1 MLQRSEI
8 MAGVVL
14 TSIRWLISF
23 ACFVVVCGAGF
34 FWQYQNQILTI
45 NEQQFLLSE
54 IANSEAITIERQLS
68 RSLSATDILAIEI
81 QQNNGDFA
89 DFDSYAQAVIDSM
102 GGISNLQLAPNGI
115 IRQVHPLSGNEKV
128 IGHNILR
135 DDNRRNE
142 AILAI
147 SQKRL
152 TLAGPFK
159 LVQGGIAIIGRNPVF
174 LNVDGKEAFW
184 GFASALIYLDTL
196 LEETKL
202 DELESKGYHYRLS
215 RIHPYSGQEDVF
227 ARSEGNLGLLFQSV
241 NIELPNTT
249 WTLSMSRTTL
259 NSYSNFFAYSV
270 SILLGLFAAWLI
282 TYLQRQP
289 ELLQQ
294 VVKQKTAEL
303 EKLAFNDHLTGLA
316 NRRYLS
322 RHLQQFLLEQKR
334 YNKTAALLYLDL
346 DDFKR
351 VNDSLGHNYGDHL
364 LTQIADRI
372 TKSVRVGDVVSRL
385 GGDEFAVL
393 LLNTDSVN
401 SVSKIAKK
409 LIEEIKQPVIF
420 GDRSCVISTSIGIT
434 LIPQDGNVA
443 LELLRNADMA
453 MYAAKNAGKSCYS
466 FFDQKLQQ
474 QAIERHCIETELATA
489 VKRHELVLH
498 YQPLVEL
505 NSNKV
510 IGLEALVR
518 WQHPEKGL
526 IYPDHFISIAE
537 DSGQIVEIGYWVI
550 KEVCELISRREKE
563 ADDQQSIAINLSPKQ
578 FKDPNLLDNIRII
591 VSEANI
597 DPRLLEIEIT
607 ESSLMTNI
615 AEAIYVIEQLRTMG
629 ITVAIDDFGTG
640 YSSLAQLKNF
650 PVNKLKIDR
659 SFIATIESDRSD
671 HKIVRAIIA
680 MAHTLQI
687 TVVAEGIENKHQ
699 LSLLKHSKCD
709 IGQGYLF
716 SRPVRIEQLR
726 TLSCHWNEL

>member
-1 MLQRSEI
+1 MTRV
-8 MAGVVL
+8 AL

-23 ACFVVVCGAGF
+23 ACFVVVSSAGF
-34 FWQYQNQILTI
+34 FWQYQSQMLTT

-54 IANSEAITIERQLS
+54 ITNSEATTIERRLS
-68 RSLSATDILAIEI
+68 RSLSSTNILAIEI
-81 QQNNGDFA
+81 KQNNGNFIDFNT
-89 DFDSYAQAVIDSM
+89 YAQAVIDSI

-115 IRQVHPLSGNEKV
+115 ISQIHPLLGNEKA
-128 IGHNILR
+128 IGHDILH
-135 DDNRRNE
+135 DDSRRNE

-147 SQKRL
+147 SNRRM

-159 LVQGGIAIIGRNPVF
+159 LVQGGNAIIGRNPVF
-174 LNVDGKEAFW
+174 LNIDGKDTFW
-184 GFASALIYLDTL
+184 GFTSALIYFDKLIAV
-196 LEETKL
+196 TKL
-202 DELESKGYHYRLS
+202 KELESKGYHYSLS
-215 RIHPYSGQEDVF
+215 RIHPDTGQREVF
-227 ARSEGNLGLLFQSV
+227 ARSKGHLDEIFQSAK
-241 NIELPNTT
+241 IELPNTT
-249 WTLSMSRTTL
+249 WTLTMSRESL
-259 NSYSNFFAYSV
+259 NSKSNFFAYLV
-270 SILLGLFAAWLI
+270 SLILGLLAAWLI

-289 ELLQQ
+289 ELLQL

-316 NRRYLS
+316 NRRYLNKY
-322 RHLQQFLLEQKR
+322 LEQFLFEQKR
-334 YNKTAALLYLDL
+334 SHKTAALLYLDL

-351 VNDSLGHNYGDHL
+351 INDSMGHDYGDQL
-364 LTQIADRI
+364 LIQVAERI
-372 TKSVRVGDVVSRL
+372 TKSVRVGDIVSRL

-393 LLNTDSVN
+393 LLNADSVC
-401 SVSKIAKK
+401 SVSNIAEK

-420 GDRSCVISTSIGIT
+420 GDRSLIVSASIGIT
-434 LIPQDGNVA
+434 LIPQDDNKSLG
-443 LELLRNADMA
+443 LLRNADMA
-453 MYAAKNAGKSCYS
+453 MYSAKNAGKNSYS

-474 QAIERHCIETELATA
+474 LAIEKHYIETELATA
-489 VKRHELVLH
+489 VKCRELVLH
-498 YQPLVEL
+498 YQPLIEL
-505 NSNKV
+505 NNNKV
-510 IGLEALVR
+510 VSLEALVR
-518 WQHPEKGL
+518 WQHPKEGL
-526 IYPDHFISIAE
+526 IYPDRFIGIAE

-550 KEVCELISRREKE
+550 KEVCKLIRRMKDEN
-563 ADDQQSIAINLSPKQ
+563 DIQQSIAINLSPKQ
-578 FKDPNLLDNIRII
+578 FKDPKLLDNIRNI

-615 AEAIYVIEQLRTMG
+615 DDAIYVIEQLSELG
-629 ITVAIDDFGTG
+629 ITIAIDDFGTG
-640 YSSLAQLKNF
+640 YSSLAQLKSF

-716 SRPVRIEQLR
+716 SRPVTIEQLK
-726 TLSCHWNEL
+726 ELIYN

>member
-1 MLQRSEI
+1 
-8 MAGVVL
+8 MARVAL
-14 TSIRWLISF
+14 TSIRWLISL
-23 ACFVVVCGAGF
+23 ACFVMVCGAGF
-34 FWQYQNQILTI
+34 FWQYQSQMLMI

-54 IANSEAITIERQLS
+54 IASSEALTIERRLS

-81 QQNNGDFA
+81 QQNNGEFA
-89 DFDSYAQAVIDSM
+89 DFDSYAQVVIDAM

-115 IRQVHPLSGNEKV
+115 IRQIHPLLGNEKA

-135 DDNRRNE
+135 DDNRRQE

-174 LNVDGKEAFW
+174 FNVDGKETFW
-184 GFASALIYLDTL
+184 GFTSALIYLDKL
-196 LEETKL
+196 LGETKL

-215 RIHPYSGQEDVF
+215 RIHPESGQQDVF
-227 ARSEGNLGLLFQSV
+227 ARSKGNIEPLFQSV
-241 NIELPNTT
+241 KIELPNKT
-249 WTLSMSRTTL
+249 WTLTMSRATL
-259 NSYSNFFAYSV
+259 SSRSNFFAYSV
-270 SILLGLFAAWLI
+270 SILLGLFAAWFI
-282 TYLQRQP
+282 SYLQRQP

-294 VVKQKTAEL
+294 VVKKKTAEL

-316 NRRYLS
+316 NRRYLNK
-322 RHLQQFLLEQKR
+322 HLQKFLLEQKR
-334 YNKTAALLYLDL
+334 YNKTAALFYLDL

-351 VNDSLGHNYGDHL
+351 VNDSMGHNFGDQL
-364 LTQIADRI
+364 LTRIANRI
-372 TKSVRVGDVVSRL
+372 TKLVRVGDVVSRL

-401 SVSKIAKK
+401 SISKIADK
-409 LIEEIKQPVIF
+409 LIEEIKRPVIF
-420 GDRSCVISTSIGIT
+420 GDRSFVISTSIGIT
-434 LIPQDGNVA
+434 LIPKDGNNT

-453 MYAAKNAGKSCYS
+453 MYTAKNSGKNRYS
-466 FFDQKLQQ
+466 FFDKKLQQ

-489 VKRHELVLH
+489 VKCHELVLH

-505 NSNKV
+505 KTNKV
-510 IGLEALVR
+510 ISLEALVR

-526 IYPDHFISIAE
+526 IYPDRFIGIAE

-563 ADDQQSIAINLSPKQ
+563 ADAQLSIAINLSPKQ

-591 VSEANI
+591 VSDANI

-607 ESSLMTNI
+607 ESSLMTNL
-615 AEAIYVIEQLRTMG
+615 AEGLYVIEQLHAMG
-629 ITVAIDDFGTG
+629 IKISIDDFGTG
-640 YSSLAQLKNF
+640 YSSLAQLKHF

-680 MAHTLQI
+680 MAHTLKI
-687 TVVAEGIENKHQ
+687 IVVAEGIENKHQ
-699 LSLLKHSKCD
+699 LLLLKHSKCD

-716 SRPVRIEQLR
+716 SRPVKIEQLKE
-726 TLSCHWNEL
+726 LSCNWNEL

>member
-1 MLQRSEI
+1 
-8 MAGVVL
+8 MARVAL

-23 ACFVVVCGAGF
+23 ACFVVVSGAVF
-34 FWQYQNQILTI
+34 FWQYQSQMLTT

-54 IANSEAITIERQLS
+54 ITNSEAITIERRLS

-81 QQNNGDFA
+81 KQNNGNFT
-89 DFDSYAQAVIDSM
+89 DFDTYAQAVIDSM

-115 IRQVHPLSGNEKV
+115 ISQIHPLLGSEKA

-135 DDNRRNE
+135 DDSRRNE
-142 AILAI
+142 AMLAI
-147 SQKRL
+147 SQRRL

-159 LVQGGIAIIGRNPVF
+159 LVQGGRAIIGRNPVF
-174 LNVDGKEAFW
+174 INLDGKETFW
-184 GFASALIYLDTL
+184 GFTSALIYFDKL
-196 LEETKL
+196 LAVTKL
-202 DELESKGYHYRLS
+202 KELESKGYHYSLS
-215 RIHPYSGQEDVF
+215 RIHPDTGQKEVF
-227 ARSEGNLGLLFQSV
+227 ARSKDRLDEVFQSAK
-241 NIELPNTT
+241 IELPNTT
-249 WTLSMSRTTL
+249 WTLTMSRASL
-259 NSYSNFFAYSV
+259 NSKSNFFAYFV
-270 SILLGLFAAWLI
+270 SLLLGLLAAWLI

-289 ELLQQ
+289 ELLQL

-316 NRRYLS
+316 NRRYLN
-322 RHLQQFLLEQKR
+322 RHLQQFLFEQKR
-334 YNKTAALLYLDL
+334 YNRTAALFYLDL

-351 VNDSLGHNYGDHL
+351 VNDSMGHDYGDHL
-364 LTQIADRI
+364 LIQIADRLS
-372 TKSVRVGDVVSRL
+372 KSVRVGDVVSRL

-401 SVSKIAKK
+401 SISKVAEK

-420 GDRSCVISTSIGIT
+420 GDRSFVISASIGIT
-434 LIPQDGNVA
+434 LIPKDGNKS
-443 LELLRNADMA
+443 LDLLRNADMA
-453 MYAAKNAGKSCYS
+453 MYSAKKAGKNSYS

-474 QAIERHCIETELATA
+474 QAIEKHRIETELATA
-489 VKRHELVLH
+489 VKNNELVLH

-505 NSNKV
+505 KSNKV
-510 IGLEALVR
+510 VSLEALVR
-518 WQHPEKGL
+518 WQHPEEGL

-550 KEVCELISRREKE
+550 KEVCELISRRENE
-563 ADDQQSIAINLSPKQ
+563 ADDQQSIAINLSPRQ
-578 FKDPNLLDNIRII
+578 FKDPNLLDNIRSI

-615 AEAIYVIEQLRTMG
+615 AEATYVIEQLRAIG
-629 ITVAIDDFGTG
+629 IKIAIDDFGTG
-640 YSSLAQLKNF
+640 YSSLAQLKHF

-716 SRPVRIEQLR
+716 SRPVKIEQLKE
-726 TLSCHWNEL
+726 LSCNWNEL

>member
-1 MLQRSEI
+1 ML
-8 MAGVVL
+8 GVVL
-14 TSIRWLISF
+14 TNIRWLISL

-34 FWQYQNQILTI
+34 FWQYQNQMLTI

-54 IANSEAITIERQLS
+54 IASSEALTIERRLS

-81 QQNNGDFA
+81 QQNNGEFA
-89 DFDSYAQAVIDSM
+89 DFDSYAQAVINAM

-115 IRQVHPLSGNEKV
+115 IRQIHPLLGNEKA

-135 DDNRRNE
+135 DDNRRQE
-142 AILAI
+142 AMLAI

-174 LNVDGKEAFW
+174 FNVDGKETFW
-184 GFASALIYLDTL
+184 GFTSALIYLDKL
-196 LEETKL
+196 LGETKL

-215 RIHPYSGQEDVF
+215 RIHPDSGQQDVF
-227 ARSEGNLGLLFQSV
+227 ARSKANIEPLFQSV
-241 NIELPNTT
+241 KIELPNTT
-249 WTLSMSRTTL
+249 WTLTMSRTTL
-259 NSYSNFFAYSV
+259 SSRSNFFAYSV
-270 SILLGLFAAWLI
+270 SILLGLFAAWFI
-282 TYLQRQP
+282 SYLQRQP

-294 VVKQKTAEL
+294 VVKKKTAEL
-303 EKLAFNDHLTGLA
+303 ETLAFNDHLTGLA
-316 NRRYLS
+316 NRRYLNK
-322 RHLQQFLLEQKR
+322 HLQQFLLEQKR
-334 YNKTAALLYLDL
+334 YNKTAALFYLDL

-351 VNDSLGHNYGDHL
+351 VNDSMGHNFGDQL
-364 LTQIADRI
+364 LIQIANRI
-372 TKSVRVGDVVSRL
+372 TKLVRVGDIVARL

-401 SVSKIAKK
+401 SISKIADK
-409 LIEEIKQPVIF
+409 LIEKIKRPVII

-434 LIPQDGNVA
+434 LIPKDGNNA

-453 MYAAKNAGKSCYS
+453 MYIAKNSGKNRYS
-466 FFDQKLQQ
+466 FFDKKLQQ
-474 QAIERHCIETELATA
+474 QAIERHRIETELATA
-489 VKRHELVLH
+489 VKCHELVLH

-505 NSNKV
+505 KTNKV
-510 IGLEALVR
+510 ISLEALVR

-526 IYPDHFISIAE
+526 IYPDHFIGIAE

-563 ADDQQSIAINLSPKQ
+563 ADAQPSIAINLSPKQ

-591 VSEANI
+591 VSETNI

-607 ESSLMTNI
+607 ESSLMTNLT
-615 AEAIYVIEQLRTMG
+615 EGLYVIEQLHAMG
-629 ITVAIDDFGTG
+629 IKISIDDFGTG
-640 YSSLAQLKNF
+640 YSSLAQLKHF

-659 SFIATIESDRSD
+659 SFIASIESDRSD

-680 MAHTLQI
+680 MAHTLKI
-687 TVVAEGIENKHQ
+687 LVVAEGIENKHQ
-699 LSLLKHSKCD
+699 LLLLKHSKCD

-716 SRPVRIEQLR
+716 SRPVKIEQLKE
-726 TLSCHWNEL
+726 LSCNWNEL